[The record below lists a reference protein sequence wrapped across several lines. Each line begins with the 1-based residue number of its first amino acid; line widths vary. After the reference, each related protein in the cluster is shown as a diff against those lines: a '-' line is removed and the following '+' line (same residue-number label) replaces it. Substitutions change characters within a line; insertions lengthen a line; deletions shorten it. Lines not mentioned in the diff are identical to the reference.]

1 MNWGGRPTAGT
12 SGRAWLRYVV
22 GGIAVAA
29 VGLAAAGCGGGTAA
43 STGHSDSTHSDST
56 HSDSTA
62 AGGGG
67 GVAVS
72 EAASNPCKLVSAA
85 QASGILGVATHS
97 SLGSVGTYPGCTYDT
112 GSQNVIVAL
121 SPVGYS
127 AGIANELM
135 HPRPVTSLGHQ
146 ATCGQFAATVFTVM
160 GAVDSG
166 HTLEVSGPS
175 CDVAVKFAAD
185 AYARL

>member
-1 MNWGGRPTAGT
+1 MNRGGGPTAGT
-12 SGRAWLRYVV
+12 SRRAWLRYVA

-29 VGLAAAGCGGGTAA
+29 AGLAAAGCAGGTAA
-43 STGHSDSTHSDST
+43 STGHSSST

-62 AGGGG
+62 ANGGG

-72 EAASNPCKLVSAA
+72 EAASNPCELVSAT
-85 QASGILGVATHS
+85 QASGILGVATHP
-97 SLGSVGTYPGCTYDT
+97 SLGSVGTYPGCTYNT
-112 GSQNVIVAL
+112 GSQSVIVAL

-135 HPRPVTSLGHQ
+135 HPHPVTSLGRQ
-146 ATCGQFAATVFTVM
+146 ATCGQFAASVFTVM
-160 GAVDSG
+160 GAVDTG